1 MFSFCVPELPE
12 LFPLNEVA
20 KALLRVPNGPW
31 FICRLLVNFPDYFE
45 QGKLCMRLLIMPCK
59 RCSLLDF
66 MKDLII
72 TDLFYSMFHS
82 ADESRHKG

>member
-1 MFSFCVPELPE
+1 MIISICFKYCFDVELPE

-45 QGKLCMRLLIMPCK
+45 QGKCI
-59 RCSLLDF
+59 
-66 MKDLII
+66 
-72 TDLFYSMFHS
+72 
-82 ADESRHKG
+82 A

>member
-1 MFSFCVPELPE
+1 MTTYDMIDVCKMMNTVLNVVLISICFKFCSDLELPE

-45 QGKLCMRLLIMPCK
+45 QGKCI
-59 RCSLLDF
+59 
-66 MKDLII
+66 
-72 TDLFYSMFHS
+72 
-82 ADESRHKG
+82 A